1 MDRVVRDKKQKPYEI
16 INMPHYVGTRRGS
29 HSFIFIHIV
38 SINRESYSTLFYR
51 CLHTNHLPSL
61 PLIWTKFEDS
71 HHNAMII
78 TPPFFKEQNN
88 LLYFTYNTRTNEKF
102 LPHRVNNPPPPYPW
116 LTTLKIVKGMRVLFG
131 TKATVYGKQS
141 GSYGLQQIYTQP
153 SPINPAK
160 KT

>member
-1 MDRVVRDKKQKPYEI
+1 MKSLICFTRDTTRQSLFHFYSHG
-16 INMPHYVGTRRGS
+16 INNME
-29 HSFIFIHIV
+29 SFH
-38 SINRESYSTLFYR
+38 TLFYH

-78 TPPFFKEQNN
+78 TPRFLRNKIICYISPTIQKYE
-88 LLYFTYNTRTNEKF
+88 NTWENFYPTEYTT
-102 LPHRVNNPPPPYPW
+102 PPPYPC
-116 LTTLKIVKGMRVLFG
+116 LATLKIVQGMRVLFG

-153 SPINPAK
+153 SPIKNDVS
-160 KT
+160 